1 MLSVTFK
8 LFLKFPLDPARQL
21 FKFDGL
27 LAFDGSLFDDGEEEA
42 RPTDLE
48 ESLCGVVGQAA
59 NRLDKLLASRRGG
72 IGLWRLV
79 IDFAT

>member
-27 LAFDGSLFDDGEEEA
+27 LGFGSLFDDGEEET

-48 ESLCGVVGQAA
+48 ESLCDVGQAG
-59 NRLDKLLASRRGG
+59 NRLDK
-72 IGLWRLV
+72 
-79 IDFAT
+79 